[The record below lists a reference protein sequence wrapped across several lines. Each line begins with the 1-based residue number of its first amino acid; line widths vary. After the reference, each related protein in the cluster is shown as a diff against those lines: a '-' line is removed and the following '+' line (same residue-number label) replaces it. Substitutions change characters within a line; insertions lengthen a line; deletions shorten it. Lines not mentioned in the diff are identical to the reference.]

1 MPTVS
6 VILNCYN
13 HEAWVAEA
21 IDSVLAQSFRG
32 FELIVIDNGSTDGTR
47 AVIQRYDDPRIR
59 LALHD
64 ENVSLSR
71 RLNQGVAMAQGEF
84 VAVLYSDDYMLPDK
98 LERQVALFAAL
109 PADYGVVYGPAL
121 GLNQHTGKRWCYPSF
136 GLSGAIFPDMLRRH
150 FDGPVD
156 MASPLTRRECFV
168 RNPWHED
175 LFGDGEAVF
184 WRIALD
190 WKFRFDPHPTVVLR
204 DHGANMGKAIRVNH
218 DMVMIILDRLGARPN
233 LTRDRRKAVARH
245 RANCCSRHS
254 WAFLRLGGNDLDWV
268 VRQLKQAIALAPG
281 TALQGRFAGAV
292 LLAVLPSGAR
302 TILNRL
308 GDRAHATHANR
319 TLVESY

>member
-13 HEAWVAEA
+13 HEAYVAAA
-21 IDSVLAQSFRG
+21 IDSVLTQSFRD

-47 AVIQRYDDPRIR
+47 AVIRRYDDPRIR

-64 ENVSLSR
+64 DNVSLSR
-71 RLNQGVAMAQGEF
+71 RLNQGVAMAHGTF

-98 LERQVALFAAL
+98 LERQVALFEQL
-109 PADYGVVYGPAL
+109 PPDYGVVYCPAL
-121 GLNQHTGKRWCYPSF
+121 GLNQHTQQSWQHRSF
-136 GLSGAIFPDMLRRH
+136 ALSGSIFSPMLVRH
-150 FDGPVD
+150 FAGPVD

-190 WKFRFDPHPTVVLR
+190 WKFRFGPHPTVVLR
-204 DHGANMGKAIRVNH
+204 DHGGNMGKAIRVNH
-218 DMVMIILDRLGARPN
+218 DMVMIILDRLEARPG
-233 LTRDRRKAVARH
+233 LTGDQRQAVAGY

-254 WAFLRLGGNDLDWV
+254 WAFLRLGGNDRDWV
-268 VRQLKQAIALAPG
+268 VRQLKRAIALAPG
-281 TALQGRFAGAV
+281 SALQGRFAGAV

-302 TILNRL
+302 TLVNRL